1 MRSLFHNLLLAL
13 AIAAVPAQADV
24 TVTARFEPGV
34 ISFNPNEPHV
44 YIMFVNVTASGFT
57 DDLNPDNYVKLASD
71 NDSFSGESYPAGGS
85 GGSSSAGFSST
96 ADLSNGINSDLAWT
110 LTIVD
115 GATQTTSLYSV
126 MVTTPGIPAGYIRP
140 MTLDIAPGQPI
151 DPNPIFNF
159 TQGPA
164 FGLPQS
170 DNTSGYAFMLGD
182 LGSYYGEPPLNISG
196 TSWAP
201 DGPLADD
208 SYVVVVAKRNDAPPQ
223 TLIQAT
229 NPLPLGGA
237 PSLADFNQSV
247 QIQASAQ
254 SDDLLVGEP
263 VTGPATDITVQFN
276 AAVISFSPLEDPIY
290 ILGVGLTGS
299 GFTDDDDEDNYIVLR
314 SGDNAFSGDLY
325 PALGTGSGTM
335 GSIGL
340 SSASQLS
347 SRINAGNPW
356 TLEVTDGATG
366 SVQTYT
372 LNVTTPGIPAGHMRP
387 ITLDTPPGQIIGS
400 APTFYFNQ
408 APPALPSSSDDTSV
422 GVLFGSNPASYLS
435 TPGLP
440 ANASSWTPDGPLAQN
455 EYLLLI
461 LRQNE
466 DPPQTLISATTPT
479 PTSGVP
485 LASFDY
491 SIITQSSAQS
501 SDLIVQACSSDFNG
515 DGDFG
520 TDGDIEAFFACL
532 GGNCCNTCQTSDF
545 DLDGDYGTD
554 QDIESF
560 FRVLGGGAC

>member
-1 MRSLFHNLLLAL
+1 
-13 AIAAVPAQADV
+13 
-24 TVTARFEPGV
+24 
-34 ISFNPNEPHV
+34 
-44 YIMFVNVTASGFT
+44 
-57 DDLNPDNYVKLASD
+57 
-71 NDSFSGESYPAGGS
+71 
-85 GGSSSAGFSST
+85 
-96 ADLSNGINSDLAWT
+96 
-110 LTIVD
+110 
-115 GATQTTSLYSV
+115 
-126 MVTTPGIPAGYIRP
+126 
-140 MTLDIAPGQPI
+140 
-151 DPNPIFNF
+151 
-159 TQGPA
+159 
-164 FGLPQS
+164 
-170 DNTSGYAFMLGD
+170 
-182 LGSYYGEPPLNISG
+182 
-196 TSWAP
+196 
-201 DGPLADD
+201 
-208 SYVVVVAKRNDAPPQ
+208 
-223 TLIQAT
+223 
-229 NPLPLGGA
+229 
-237 PSLADFNQSV
+237 
-247 QIQASAQ
+247 
-254 SDDLLVGEP
+254 
-263 VTGPATDITVQFN
+263 
-276 AAVISFSPLEDPIY
+276 
-290 ILGVGLTGS
+290 
-299 GFTDDDDEDNYIVLR
+299 
-314 SGDNAFSGDLY
+314 
-325 PALGTGSGTM
+325 
-335 GSIGL
+335 
-340 SSASQLS
+340 
-347 SRINAGNPW
+347 
-356 TLEVTDGATG
+356 
-366 SVQTYT
+366 
-372 LNVTTPGIPAGHMRP
+372 VTTPGIPAGHMRP